1 MEMKMSQE
9 NFDIVKKIEKGM
21 DELGVKIDTMAD
33 TIKNLRV
40 ENSILKKENQELK
53 ELAGVSTTVTD
64 AIKQSSPFQDFFNSL
79 LKNKKDEPKMSCPV
93 IHKEVNDGHK

>member
-40 ENSILKKENQELK
+40 ENCILKQENQQLK
-53 ELAGVSTTVTD
+53 ELAGVSTS
-64 AIKQSSPFQDFFNSL
+64 KEEKSSPFRDFFNIL
-79 LKNKKDEPKMSCPV
+79 LNKKDEPKMSCPV
-93 IHKEVNDGHK
+93 MHKEVDDGHK

>member
-33 TIKNLRV
+33 TIKNLRL
-40 ENSILKKENQELK
+40 ENADLKKENQELK
-53 ELAGVSTTVTD
+53 ELAGVSTTTD
-64 AIKQSSPFQDFFNSL
+64 KTSNPFQDFFNHIL
-79 LKNKKDEPKMSCPV
+79 NKKNDEPKMSCPV
-93 IHKEVNDGHK
+93 MHKEVNDGHK